1 MSTSGKPR
9 WSGIIPPLPTPLAG
23 DDELDVAGLGR
34 LIDHLIE
41 GGASGLFVLGTTG
54 EGPSLSRRL
63 RYEVVTQA
71 CRLAA
76 GRTPV
81 LIGVSDTS
89 LVEAVA
95 LARAAADAGAAA
107 VVATT
112 PYYYPIAQVNLLR
125 FMEALAV
132 ASPLPLL
139 LYNMPSHTKVA
150 FELDT
155 LRRLAELPNVV
166 GVKDTS
172 ANMMF
177 FHQLVRLAAELRP
190 DWSLFVGPEELLG
203 EAVLLGAHGGICGG
217 ANLWPRLYVALY
229 QAAARGDLAEV
240 RRLHGKVTGMAANL
254 FKARETGASFAQ
266 SIKCALSCIGI
277 CENRTALPLVPASA
291 EREQEMR
298 RALAQMDVRKCAVK

>member
-1 MSTSGKPR
+1 M
-9 WSGIIPPLPTPLAG
+9 PTPLAG

-34 LIDHLIE
+34 LIDHLID
-41 GGASGLFVLGTTG
+41 GGASGLFLLGTTG

-63 RYEVVTQA
+63 RYEVVTEA

-81 LIGVSDTS
+81 LIGISDTS
-89 LVEAVA
+89 LMEAAA
-95 LARAAADAGAAA
+95 LARAAAEAGATA

-112 PYYYPIAQVNLLR
+112 PYYFPIAQVNLLR
-125 FMEALAV
+125 FMEALAA

-150 FELDT
+150 FEIDT
-155 LRRLAELPNVV
+155 LRKLSELPNIA

-172 ANMMF
+172 GSMMF
-177 FHQLVRLAAELRP
+177 FHQLVRLAAERRP

-203 EAVLLGAHGGICGG
+203 ESVLFGGHGGICGG

-240 RRLHGKVTGMAANL
+240 RRLHAKVTGTMGTL
-254 FKARETGASFAQ
+254 FRARETGASFAQ

-277 CENRTALPLVPASA
+277 CENRMALPLVPASA

-298 RALAQMDVRKCAVK
+298 RALAEIDVKKAP